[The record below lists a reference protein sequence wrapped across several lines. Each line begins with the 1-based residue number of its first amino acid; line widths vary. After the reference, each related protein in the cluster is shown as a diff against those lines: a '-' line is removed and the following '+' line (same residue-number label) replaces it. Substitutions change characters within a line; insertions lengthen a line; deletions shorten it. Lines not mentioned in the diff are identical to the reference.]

1 MSTKSRLPKLGNSS
15 NSSTSTTPR
24 QRYLAQ
30 LSSQMEKISHQSD
43 RLSRLVQQ
51 TTEQLEGQR
60 QLGIYYSSMLMAA
73 GRVFNAEETNSSPS
87 STHHSRLCATSDTIH
102 EKNLPVLVSKSIEG
116 TSLGVNANQFHELTA
131 LTDDNFRPIYEYQ
144 MGTKENLTLYHEG
157 CNSSK
162 RIVLDSVA
170 LSKLDIQVLVLF

>member
-15 NSSTSTTPR
+15 NSSTSITPK

-51 TTEQLEGQR
+51 TSEQLEGQR

-73 GRVFNAEETNSSPS
+73 GRVFNVDDPNKSLSSSHQSASPS
-87 STHHSRLCATSDTIH
+87 
-102 EKNLPVLVSKSIEG
+102 P
-116 TSLGVNANQFHELTA
+116 SL
-131 LTDDNFRPIYEYQ
+131 
-144 MGTKENLTLYHEG
+144 
-157 CNSSK
+157 
-162 RIVLDSVA
+162 
-170 LSKLDIQVLVLF
+170 